1 MWVVLGLVGMV
12 AAAAAGLWFYLRASL
27 PQLDGAR
34 RLEGL
39 SAPVTVER
47 DALGVPTIRAANRLD
62 AARAL
67 GFLHGQD
74 RFFQMDVARRMAAGE
89 LAELFGGGAPVLDA
103 DRRFRLHRLRA
114 VAGEVVRGLP
124 PEHEQLTR
132 AYVAGVN
139 AGLASLKAAPPEY
152 LLLRASPKAWSAED
166 SVLVVYSMFFGL
178 QDATASNERSLAV
191 LRQALPAA
199 AFDFFVPKGTDWDAS
214 LEGGFLPTAPIP
226 GPEEFSLRNQS
237 AKSDLSDK
245 SEVSDSGVNSAKWGV
260 SGPKLAPGSNCWA
273 VDGSI
278 SSSGAALVAND
289 MHLGLS
295 LPNTWYRVRMICPGA
310 DPSQPGLDVT
320 GVTLPGVGAIVVGSN
335 GFIAWAFTNAML
347 DTADI
352 ILLELAPDRPGL
364 YRTPDGWKAFE
375 NHTEVLRVRGGKDVT
390 MQIESTIWG
399 PVLPASRPGPKQALR
414 WVAHLP
420 EAVNLNILGL
430 ETTRDTD
437 SALALAPR
445 CGIPV
450 QNLVVGDRYGKI
462 GWTLMGRL
470 PRRVG
475 FDGRLPVSWADGR
488 HRWDGLVSPE
498 DYPKVVAPASGR
510 LWTANNR
517 VSDSAAYMQLGP
529 WLEDGGARAR
539 QIRDGLFALKS
550 ATPADFLALQLD
562 ERALFLA
569 RWQKLL
575 LATLAWP
582 AWSARP
588 EIRQLRELAADWG
601 ARAAPASAG
610 YRLVREWRERVVELI
625 FEPVHERCR
634 RIDPVFSY
642 ISGIGLLAPRPPEGS
657 RRIDPDFSYGSPS
670 QEMPVWTLLQ
680 ARPAHLLNPR
690 FADYEALLRAAVE
703 EVLAKHRQAN
713 EPLRQAT
720 WGARNRVAIRH
731 HLSVGL
737 PWLSRWLDIPAV
749 ELPGD
754 RDMPRVQGPQHGA
767 SERLAVSPG
776 HEAEGLFH
784 MPGGQSG
791 HFLSPYYRAGH
802 QAWQEGK
809 PAPFLPGPSQHRLTL
824 HPLNQGA

>member
-1 MWVVLGLVGMV
+1 MRLRRLAKWSMWVVLVAVGIV
-12 AAAAAGLWFYLRASL
+12 VAAAAGLWLYLRASL

-39 SAPVTVER
+39 AAPVIVER

-89 LAELFGGGAPVLDA
+89 LAELFGGWAPVLDA

-114 VAGEVVRGLP
+114 VAGEVVRRLP
-124 PEHEQLTR
+124 PEHGRLMR
-132 AYVAGVN
+132 AYVEGVN
-139 AGLASLKAAPPEY
+139 AGLASLQTAPPEY
-152 LLLRASPKAWSAED
+152 LPLRAAPKPWSAED

-178 QDATASNERSLAV
+178 QDSTASNEQSLAV

-214 LEGGFLPTAPIP
+214 LEGGFLPVAPIP
-226 GPEEFSLRNQS
+226 KPEEFSLRNRS
-237 AKSDLSDK
+237 GKSDLSDE
-245 SEVSDSGVNSAKWGV
+245 SDVSDGADPSDSGVNGRAWV
-260 SGPKLAPGSNCWA
+260 PGSNSWA
-273 VDGSI
+273 VDGHL

-289 MHLGLS
+289 MHLPLS

-310 DPSQPGLDVT
+310 ESAQPGLDVT
-320 GVTLPGVGAIVVGSN
+320 GVTLPGVGAVAVGSN

-347 DTADI
+347 DTSDVV
-352 ILLELAPDRPGL
+352 LLELAPDKPDL
-364 YRTPDGWKAFE
+364 YRTPDGWKPFE
-375 NHTEVLRVRGGKDVT
+375 KRAEVIHVRGGKDVT
-390 MQIESTIWG
+390 MSIESTIWG
-399 PVLPASRPGPKQALR
+399 PVLPADRPGAKQALC

-420 EAVNLNILGL
+420 QAVNMNILAL
-430 ETTRDTD
+430 ETARDTD

-450 QNLVVGDRYGKI
+450 QNFVVGDRDGKI
-462 GWTLMGRL
+462 GWTLMGSL

-488 HRWDGLVSPE
+488 NRWEGLVSPE
-498 DYPKVVAPASGR
+498 DYPKLVAPAGGR

-550 ATPADFLALQLD
+550 ARPADFLALQLD
-562 ERALFLA
+562 DRALFLG
-569 RWQKLL
+569 RWQELL
-575 LATLAWP
+575 LVTLASP
-582 AWSARP
+582 AWADRP
-588 EIRQLRELAADWG
+588 ELRQLRELVAPWG

-610 YRLVREWRERVVELI
+610 YRLVREWRAQVVKLI
-625 FEPVHERCR
+625 FEPIHQRC
-634 RIDPVFSY
+634 
-642 ISGIGLLAPRPPEGS
+642 

-690 FADYEALLRAAVE
+690 FADYDALLRAAVE
-703 EVLAKHRQAN
+703 DVLAKHRQAN
-713 EPLRQAT
+713 EPLSQVT
-720 WGARNRVAIRH
+720 WGAYNRVAIRH
-731 HLSVGL
+731 HLSAAL

-754 RDMPRVQGPQHGA
+754 RDMPRAPGLQYGA

-776 HEAEGLFH
+776 HEAEGIFH

-809 PAPFLPGPSQHRLTL
+809 PAPFLPGPCQHRLTL
-824 HPLNQGA
+824 QPVDKGA